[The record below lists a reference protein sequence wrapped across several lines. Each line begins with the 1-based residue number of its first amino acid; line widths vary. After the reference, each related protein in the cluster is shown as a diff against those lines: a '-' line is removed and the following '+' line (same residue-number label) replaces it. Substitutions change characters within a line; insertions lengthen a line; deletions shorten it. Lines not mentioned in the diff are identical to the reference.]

1 MTFIVVLNIQ
11 MLVIKLRSLM
21 LSFKSDAQKQMVE
34 SGFGPI
40 HDLNYFEVDFFNSI
54 PWFII

>member
-40 HDLNYFEVDFFNSI
+40 HDLTYFEVDFFNSI
-54 PWFII
+54 P